1 MKKHKFLG
9 AILAG
14 LGAGAVNGLF
24 GAGGGMVLVP
34 LLSLLTPLED
44 TEIFSASI
52 AIILPICIVSLTA
65 TAISGEIAWA
75 ASVPYLFGSAAGGL
89 AAGLWGQKIPAKWL
103 HRGLGIL
110 ILWGGIRYLC

>member
-9 AILAG
+9 PILAG
-14 LGAGAVNGLF
+14 LCAGAVNGLF

-34 LLSLLTPLED
+34 LLSLLTPLD
-44 TEIFSASI
+44 DKEIFSASI
-52 AIILPICIVSLTA
+52 AVILPICIVSLTA
-65 TAISGEIAWA
+65 TAIMGSVAWRE
-75 ASVPYLFGSAAGGL
+75 SIPYLIGSAAGGL

-110 ILWGGIRYLC
+110 IIWGGIRYLC

>member
-9 AILAG
+9 LILAG

-34 LLSLLTPLED
+34 LLSMLTPLD
-44 TEIFSASI
+44 DRDIFSASI
-52 AIILPICIVSLTA
+52 AVILPICIVSLTA
-65 TAISGEIAWA
+65 TAITGSIAWRE
-75 ASVPYLFGSAAGGL
+75 SIPYLIGSAVGGL
-89 AAGLWGQKIPAKWL
+89 SAGLWGRKIPVLWL

-110 ILWGGIRYLC
+110 IIWGGIRYLC